1 MDKKGSTVTML
12 PHDPHWPTAREWL
25 AGWHVGTAIGVLGV
39 LGVPLS
45 RASITPGRCDLAPC
59 SIRSILGRYTTFDIT
74 RGSNLEDL
82 AVKELGDLDIADYL
96 PGDAAEAITSAVS
109 SALQSVDA
117 LVILGGDNSV
127 TRSAFRGFGEPIAEC
142 GLLTLDAHLDL
153 RDLEGGQTN
162 GNPIRGLLEDGLP
175 GPNIVQ
181 IGIQAF
187 VNSEPNMEVARSAGI
202 RVVDVEQVR
211 ARGIES
217 VVRES
222 LVNLSLV
229 ARRIYVDFDID
240 VLDRA
245 FAPACPG
252 SRPGGLLPYEL
263 VRAARCCGAS
273 PKVVAADIVEVD
285 PEKDIAENTVMAAAS
300 CFLAFAEG
308 LKSRIENPS
317 GLHNL

>member
-1 MDKKGSTVTML
+1 ML
-12 PHDPHWPTAREWL
+12 PQDLHWPTARDWL
-25 AGWHVGTAIGVLGV
+25 AGRHVGTAIGVLGV

-45 RASITPGRCDLAPC
+45 RGSITPGRCDLAP
-59 SIRSILGRYTTFDIT
+59 SAIRSILGKYTTFDIT

-82 AVKELGDLDIADYL
+82 AVKDLGDLDIADQL
-96 PGDAAEAITSAVS
+96 PGDAAEVITSAVR

-127 TRSAFRGFGEPIAEC
+127 TRSAVRGLGQPIAEC
-142 GLLTLDAHLDL
+142 GLMTVDAHLDL

-162 GNPIRGLLEDGLP
+162 SNPIRGLLEDGLP
-175 GPNIVQ
+175 GHNIVQ

-187 VNSEPNMEVARSAGI
+187 VNSQPSMEVARSAGI

-211 ARGIES
+211 GREIES

-222 LVNLSLV
+222 LADLSFV

-252 SRPGGLLPYEL
+252 SKPGGLLPYEL

-273 PKVVAADIVEVD
+273 PKVVAVDIVEVD
-285 PEKDIAENTVMAAAS
+285 PEKDIADNTVMAAAS

-308 LKSRIENPS
+308 LRSRIKNSS
-317 GLHNL
+317 GLHHS